1 MTTVTVSSKGQVA
14 IPKSVRDQLNLS
26 AGTKVLIDVQ
36 GETLVM
42 RRTVSGF
49 PDWKTMR
56 GMARGGESLTKTLI
70 EERAAELAQ
79 DDARINQG
87 R

>member
-1 MTTVTVSSKGQVA
+1 MITVTVSSKGQVA
-14 IPKSVRDQLNLS
+14 IPKIVRDRLNLI

-42 RRTVSGF
+42 KRTVSGF

-56 GMARGGESLTKTLI
+56 GMARGESLTKALM
-70 EERAAELAQ
+70 EERAAELAH
-79 DDARINQG
+79 DKVRINKG

>member
-56 GMARGGESLTKTLI
+56 GMARGGESLTKALI

-79 DDARINQG
+79 DDARISQG